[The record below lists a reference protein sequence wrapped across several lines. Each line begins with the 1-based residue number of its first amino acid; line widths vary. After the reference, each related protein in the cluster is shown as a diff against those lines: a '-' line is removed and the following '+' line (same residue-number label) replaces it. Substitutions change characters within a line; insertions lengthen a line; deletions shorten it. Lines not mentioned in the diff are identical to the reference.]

1 MPNFD
6 KTGPLGYGRMTGRGF
21 GPCGCVA
28 GRGYGR
34 RFMTKSEEKEVLQE
48 EVNELEKEISAI
60 KERISELEDQK

>member
-6 KTGPLGYGRMTGRGF
+6 KTGPLGYGKMTGGGF
-21 GPCGCVA
+21 GPCGCGVR
-28 GRGYGR
+28 RGYGR

-48 EVNELEKEISAI
+48 EAIELEKEMSAI